1 MLVANGALLG
11 MNIKLVGAF
20 LKTMELQTWNQLALF
35 VTILALRNRTSR
47 KYSRIRNSY
56 LPLDPHRTDE
66 SSAPVVTETIRLA
79 EANINDCK
87 GCSRRMKRGMSPLPS
102 DKSRR

>member
-35 VTILALRNRTSR
+35 VTILALRTVTQESIQESETHIYRWI
-47 KYSRIRNSY
+47 RIELTN
-56 LPLDPHRTDE
+56 LQ
-66 SSAPVVTETIRLA
+66 RL
-79 EANINDCK
+79 
-87 GCSRRMKRGMSPLPS
+87 L
-102 DKSRR
+102 

>member
-35 VTILALRNRTSR
+35 ATILVLRVVLKKVFKNQKLISTVG
-47 KYSRIRNSY
+47 
-56 LPLDPHRTDE
+56 
-66 SSAPVVTETIRLA
+66 SA
-79 EANINDCK
+79 
-87 GCSRRMKRGMSPLPS
+87 
-102 DKSRR
+102 